1 MFYQIFLSPQVKQ
14 WAVISYQHG
23 IHELP
28 HELLN
33 KNRSNFIQSE
43 KESQYISAVATIVP
57 ISSSAIRTTYLIQMN
72 NRT

>member
-1 MFYQIFLSPQVKQ
+1 MKQ
-14 WAVISYQHG
+14 WAVISYRHG
-23 IHELP
+23 I

-33 KNRSNFIQSE
+33 KNRSKLIQSE